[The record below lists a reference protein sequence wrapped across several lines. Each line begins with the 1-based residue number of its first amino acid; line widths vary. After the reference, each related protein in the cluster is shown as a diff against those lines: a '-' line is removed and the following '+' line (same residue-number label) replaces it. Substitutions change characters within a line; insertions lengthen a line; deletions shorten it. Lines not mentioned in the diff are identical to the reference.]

1 MIGFGRCLGFGIMR
15 LSTLRLMAFA
25 RLFFF
30 FGLFGGCGWLRAE
43 WGQTDS
49 DRLLGIYRDVQSIKL
64 NLPNHYNELE
74 NISSLL
80 GDLHIFESGH
90 GWLAGIYQ
98 GLFSGDGT
106 TFQGQVHSDLSTVI
120 SRLNALQTFL
130 SGTSGSSSVSFQLSQ
145 TQSGSEDGD
154 WDSLSGTN
162 MTDFFRV
169 STLNQALQTNLAALS
184 HQELINKLGFEGD
197 LTLYSMLNDIKG
209 LLGGGS
215 GSGGAWDGGDL
226 VGGTGLFNILDADWS
241 AAYPLYYGSS
251 RLEITKNLLDILSML
266 ASLVSS
272 QAKGL
277 SKGQFSSYIAMSK
290 ALTGQDDFMRY
301 DRASS
306 SLPWVGIQFKQMLWE
321 GMPEMGK
328 PMMFVYPNGETSV
341 YVTNVLGALKVM
353 NDTLGETLG
362 YLAYNQYT
370 QWVDLD
376 ASMFNA
382 ADYIVTNLVDMLP
395 SYWGSLDDVSSWSA
409 GKLPTVSSNGVIEI
423 EMSPAS
429 GSTAAVV
436 QDITPVTTNDFAFL
450 SELVNTNSVGR
461 LDYSLIKDR
470 YVGEIW
476 QMTYSAPTG
485 GTAVGDTVLVFGD
498 GMEFNVG
505 DAYDAFKEGVWGTAG
520 PVIKSMFDYLWLAL
534 SCLSAFMI
542 FRKVVSGGV

>member
-1 MIGFGRCLGFGIMR
+1 MIGFGRCLGFGIIR

-25 RLFFF
+25 RLFLF
-30 FGLFGGCGWLRAE
+30 FGLLGGSGWLRAE
-43 WGQTDS
+43 WGQDDS
-49 DRLLGIYRDVQSIKL
+49 SRLLGIYRDVESIKN

-74 NISSLL
+74 NISTLL
-80 GDLHIFESGH
+80 GDLHIFQNGN

-106 TFQGQVHSDLSTVI
+106 TFQGQVHSDLTTVI

-130 SGTSGSSSVSFQLSQ
+130 SGTSESSSVSFQLSQ

-197 LTLYSMLNDIKG
+197 LTLYSMLNDIKN

-215 GSGGAWDGGDL
+215 SSGSDGSWDGNIGTLPGIFDGMYLTRSDPFPLYTASHSNTATYSLLSILRTLNSNLYNVGVGVGKGQWSSYSALSEMITGNSDMMGWSGGSSSAPFSGYAFDVDNWDFWGSGPFRYL
-226 VGGTGLFNILDADWS
+226 KSTSESKVN
-241 AAYPLYYGSS
+241 
-251 RLEITKNLLDILSML
+251 NLLQALHVLNSNLS
-266 ASLVSS
+266 
-272 QAKGL
+272 QGFFGL
-277 SKGQFSSYIAMSK
+277 GWNQFS
-290 ALTGQDDFMRY
+290 
-301 DRASS
+301 
-306 SLPWVGIQFKQMLWE
+306 LWSE
-321 GMPEMGK
+321 
-328 PMMFVYPNGETSV
+328 
-341 YVTNVLGALKVM
+341 
-353 NDTLGETLG
+353 
-362 YLAYNQYT
+362 
-370 QWVDLD
+370 LD
-376 ASMFNA
+376 ASMFDA

-395 SYWGSLDDVSSWSA
+395 SYWGSPDDVSGWST

-423 EMSPAS
+423 EMSPAV

-450 SELVNTNSVGR
+450 SELVKTNSVGR
-461 LDYSLIKDR
+461 LDYSSIKDR

-485 GTAVGDTVLVFGD
+485 GTSGGDTVLVFGD

-505 DAYDAFKEGVWGTAG
+505 DAYDAFKEGVWSTAG

-542 FRKVVSGGV
+542 SRKVVSGGV

>member
-1 MIGFGRCLGFGIMR
+1 MIGFGRCLGFGIIR
-15 LSTLRLMAFA
+15 LSTFWLMAFA
-25 RLFFF
+25 RLFLF
-30 FGLFGGCGWLRAE
+30 FGLLGGSGWLRAE
-43 WGQTDS
+43 WGQDDS
-49 DRLLGIYRDVQSIKL
+49 SRLLGIYRDVESIKL

-74 NISSLL
+74 NISALL
-80 GDLHIFESGH
+80 GDLHGFQSGP

-106 TFQGQVHSDLSTVI
+106 TFQGQVHSDLTTVI

-145 TQSGSEDGD
+145 TQSGSKDGD

-197 LTLYSMLNDIKG
+197 LTLYSMLNDIKN

-215 GSGGAWDGGDL
+215 SSGGETDLGFPYLFGYGVAPISSGGWFNYQGQGYYNPNSPSASSLAVALGKMNDSLVVSALNLGWNQQLQTENELLALLGASDLGGSSFQGYNML
-226 VGGTGLFNILDADWS
+226 VGSWQNIMGEPDRFNWMT
-241 AAYPLYYGSS
+241 GSS
-251 RLEITKNLLDILSML
+251 GKKVKNLLEALSYL
-266 ASLVSS
+266 NQNLRLGL
-272 QAKGL
+272 QAI
-277 SKGQFSSYIAMSK
+277 GQ
-290 ALTGQDDFMRY
+290 
-301 DRASS
+301 
-306 SLPWVGIQFKQMLWE
+306 
-321 GMPEMGK
+321 
-328 PMMFVYPNGETSV
+328 
-341 YVTNVLGALKVM
+341 
-353 NDTLGETLG
+353 
-362 YLAYNQYT
+362 NQYIL
-370 QWVDLD
+370 WKDLD
-376 ASMFNA
+376 ASLFNA

-395 SYWGSLDDVSSWSA
+395 SYWGSPDSVDEWDK
-409 GKLPTVSSNGVIEI
+409 GTFPTVSDNGTIAIQV
-423 EMSPAS
+423 SAAA
-429 GSTAAVV
+429 GSTAVV
-436 QDITPVTTNDFAFL
+436 TADITPVTTNDFVFL
-450 SELVNTNSVGR
+450 SELVKTNSVGR
-461 LDYSLIKDR
+461 LDYSSIKDR

-485 GTAVGDTVLVFGD
+485 GTAGGDTVLVFGD

-542 FRKVVSGGV
+542 SRKVVSGGV